1 MYALRRLRFTRW
13 IFCIAALQTMLPVL
27 AYAKMANEGALT
39 QEICS
44 PSGARKVVVDADG
57 NAREVAPDTSHG
69 NHCPPCTSAGTTPIA
84 ALIHLHESA
93 RNPGVLRVGQT
104 CIQAGTAVSTP
115 PATGPP
121 SGS

>member
-1 MYALRRLRFTRW
+1 M
-13 IFCIAALQTMLPVL
+13 
-27 AYAKMANEGALT
+27 
-39 QEICS
+39 
-44 PSGARKVVVDADG
+44 VVDADG

>member
-1 MYALRRLRFTRW
+1 MNIFRRLRFTDW
-13 IFCIAALQTMLPVL
+13 ILCIAALQTMLPVF
-27 AYAKMANEGALT
+27 AYAKLANDGGLT
-39 QEICS
+39 QAICS

-57 NAREVAPDTSHG
+57 NAREVAPDAGHVD
-69 NHCPPCTSAGTTPIA
+69 HCQLCTSAGTTPIA

-93 RNPGVLRVGQT
+93 RNPGVLRVGQI
-104 CIQAGTAVSTP
+104 CFQAGTAVSTP